1 MNRLILFL
9 GVLLILLVSPFCKG
23 EDSETDEVDTVVQT
37 SNYDKTFKFKNKLF
51 SIPSPFHITDLILET
66 STVFNG
72 DLVNPVE
79 NKSKYS
85 TTDKKALNLGIYT
98 ADLGYANVFDQ
109 SVHTSKFIKVVRSL
123 SSDLQIMNV
132 YTEEV
137 LFKIEKN
144 QQNKDSLNKIFSE
157 AYRETDIYLTDNKRG
172 DVAVF
177 IVIGAWTEGLY
188 LMTQVS
194 KEFSNEKLL
203 NRIGEQKYSLEN
215 IIKLLQQYE
224 NELSA
229 NAEKLLRYLNDLKD
243 SFKKVKIIYEY
254 DKHIVM
260 PNDHK
265 TIILSKTHIELDQ
278 ETLNEIHEKV
288 SELRSFI
295 IS

>member
-1 MNRLILFL
+1 MCILR
-9 GVLLILLVSPFCKG
+9 
-23 EDSETDEVDTVVQT
+23 
-37 SNYDKTFKFKNKLF
+37 KFYL
-51 SIPSPFHITDLILET
+51 
-66 STVFNG
+66 
-72 DLVNPVE
+72 
-79 NKSKYS
+79 KSK
-85 TTDKKALNLGIYT
+85 
-98 ADLGYANVFDQ
+98 
-109 SVHTSKFIKVVRSL
+109 
-123 SSDLQIMNV
+123 
-132 YTEEV
+132 
-137 LFKIEKN
+137 KN

-229 NAEKLLRYLNDLKD
+229 NAEKLLTYLNDLKD

-278 ETLNEIHEKV
+278 ETLNEIREKV